1 MKKIFKH
8 SEIMKYTEVDFAV
21 NPMIP
26 FSEIL
31 MAELSEVGFDS
42 FAETETGLQ
51 AFVPTENFDRNSVEG
66 ILSLLRNCEIT
77 YDVRELPDQN
87 WNEEWE
93 KTNLPVMI
101 DGFCWVYPPSFQP
114 NADAE
119 YNIVIN
125 PKMSF
130 GTAHHP
136 TTYLILKMLGGL
148 NLAGKRVLDMGT
160 GTGVLAILAEKK
172 GASFIEAVDI
182 DEWAYRNV
190 LENIGN
196 NGCEKITALLGDA
209 SLLTPDKDFDVVI
222 ANINRNILLRD
233 MERYIGVLDRRGT
246 LILSGFYES
255 DLPDIRQGVEAW
267 GLAMEACEVKEDW
280 AVVRFIR

>member
-1 MKKIFKH
+1 
-8 SEIMKYTEVDFAV
+8 MKYTEVDFAV

-101 DGFCWVYPPSFQP
+101 DSFCWVYPPSFQP

-136 TTYLILKMLGGL
+136 TTYLILKMLGSL

-196 NGCEKITALLGDA
+196 NRCQKITAIWGDA
-209 SLLTPDKDFDVVI
+209 SLLTPDKNFDVVI

-267 GLAMEACEVKEDW
+267 GLAMEACEVKEEW
-280 AVVRFIR
+280 AVVRFKR

>member
-1 MKKIFKH
+1 MKFTKIRR
-8 SEIMKYTEVDFAV
+8 IMKYTEVDFTIS
-21 NPMIP
+21 PIIP

-51 AFVPTENFDRNSVEG
+51 AFVPTDVFEPDSIEKV
-66 ILSLLRNCEIT
+66 LSLLRNCEIT
-77 YDVRELPDQN
+77 YKVDDIPDQN
-87 WNEEWE
+87 WNAEWE
-93 KTNLPVMI
+93 KTNRPVLI
-101 DGFCWVYPPSFQP
+101 DGFCWVYPPTFQP

-136 TTYLILKMLGGL
+136 TTYQILKMLGGMD
-148 NLAGKRVLDMGT
+148 LAGKRVLDMGT
-160 GTGVLAILAEKK
+160 GTGVLAILAEKM
-172 GASFIEAVDI
+172 GASYVEAIDI

-190 LENIGN
+190 VENIESN
-196 NGCEKITALLGDA
+196 ACTKTKALLGDA
-209 SLLTPDKDFDVVI
+209 SLLTSDKSFDVVI

-233 MERYIGVLDRRGT
+233 MERYMGVLGEEGT

-255 DLPDIRQGVEAW
+255 DLPDIRRCVEDW
-267 GLAMEACEVKEDW
+267 GLEMRDCEVMEDW
-280 AVVRFIR
+280 VAVRFSR